1 LIGPRKLEESVMR
14 KKLRNQK
21 RESGFSVMELCVA
34 MAIFAILASMA
45 IPGTSRWLPNYRIKS
60 AARDLYSNFQLAR
73 LEAIRN
79 NREHALVFNI
89 GAGTYNL
96 VSSGADGDYGTADDP
111 PPVKTVTL
119 SSYGSGINYGTGN
132 AGGPIDAVR
141 GFDDSVTFQ
150 DTADGMNILIFN
162 ARGMINPQTNTAGEV
177 YITNQRNQCFAV
189 STGQNGV
196 VVLREWSGGGW
207 N

>member
-1 LIGPRKLEESVMR
+1 MR
-14 KKLRNQK
+14 KNLRNRK

-34 MAIFAILASMA
+34 IAIFAILASMA

-60 AARDLYSNFQLAR
+60 AARDIYSNLQLAR

-79 NREHALVFNI
+79 NRDHAVVFNI
-89 GAGTYNL
+89 GAGTYSV

-111 PPVKTVTL
+111 APVKTVTL
-119 SSYGSGINYGTGN
+119 SAYRSGTNYGTGN

-141 GFDDSVTFQ
+141 GFDDGVTFQ
-150 DTADGMNILIFN
+150 DTADGVNVVVFN

-177 YITNQRNQCFAV
+177 YISNQRNQCFAV
-189 STGQNGV
+189 GAGQSGAVTLRQWTGGA
-196 VVLREWSGGGW
+196 W

>member
-1 LIGPRKLEESVMR
+1 
-14 KKLRNQK
+14 
-21 RESGFSVMELCVA
+21 MELCVA
-34 MAIFAILASMA
+34 IAIFAILASMA

-60 AARDLYSNFQLAR
+60 AARDVYSNLQLAR

-79 NREHALVFNI
+79 NRDHAVVFNI
-89 GAGTYNL
+89 GGGTYSI

-111 PPVKTVTL
+111 APVKTVAL
-119 SSYGSGINYGTGN
+119 SHYGSGTAFGTGN

-150 DTADGMNILIFN
+150 DAADGVNIVVFN

-177 YITNQRNQCFAV
+177 YISNQRNQCFAV
-189 STGQNGV
+189 GAGQSGV
-196 VVLREWSGGGW
+196 VTLRQWTGGGW